1 MSKMKVLL
9 KKCVLRI
16 LCVFLWAVFSAW
28 LFVLMEYTEKDGARE
43 KYQLLISLYK
53 FMATKYNMS
62 LEDFN
67 NFSRMAHEALT
78 EPKLEW
84 TFFQAM
90 DFVFQAFTTVGEL
103 TCRISLFVG
112 RRINV
117 DSAGTLL
124 GNWVKINEYNGS

>member
-1 MSKMKVLL
+1 MKVLL

-16 LCVFLWAVFSAW
+16 LCLLLWVVFSAW

-53 FMATKYNMS
+53 FMGTKYNMS

-84 TFFQAM
+84 TIFIAI
-90 DFVFQAFTTVGEL
+90 DFLFQAFTTIGEL
-103 TCRISLFVG
+103 IYKISLFIK
-112 RRINV
+112 RRIKV
-117 DSAGTLL
+117 DSSRTFFGP
-124 GNWVKINEYNGS
+124 

>member
-1 MSKMKVLL
+1 MKVLL

-16 LCVFLWAVFSAW
+16 LCLLLWVFFSAW

-53 FMATKYNMS
+53 FMAAKYNMS

-67 NFSRMAHEALT
+67 NFSRTAHEALT

-84 TFFQAM
+84 TIFHAM
-90 DFVFQAFTTVGEL
+90 DFLFQAFTTIGKL
-103 TCRISLFVG
+103 IYRISLFLE
-112 RRINV
+112 RRIKV
-117 DSAGTLL
+117 DSSGTFSV
-124 GNWVKINEYNGS
+124 GP

>member
-1 MSKMKVLL
+1 MKVLL

-16 LCVFLWAVFSAW
+16 LCLLLWVFFGAW

-53 FMATKYNMS
+53 FMAAKYNMS

-67 NFSRMAHEALT
+67 NFSRTAHEALT

-84 TFFQAM
+84 TIFLAM
-90 DFVFQAFTTVGEL
+90 DFLFQAFTTIGKL
-103 TCRISLFVG
+103 IYRISLFLE
-112 RRINV
+112 RRIKV
-117 DSAGTLL
+117 DSSGRFSV
-124 GNWVKINEYNGS
+124 GP